1 MENKHILN
9 PFLSVELLLL
19 LNRKII
25 CNFEGIRAE
34 YPVPMC
40 KLKRHTD
47 LVDRVSDWP
56 NTRTGVAPEMVRA
69 LLPVVPPLTQGLG
82 AKHDPG
88 VFMAGCNW

>member
-47 LVDRVSDWP
+47 LVDRVSD
-56 NTRTGVAPEMVRA
+56 
-69 LLPVVPPLTQGLG
+69 
-82 AKHDPG
+82 
-88 VFMAGCNW
+88 